1 MDDDDD
7 DDDDDDGAD
16 DNDDGADDESC
27 SAKRKSRGLMVVGK
41 AQAKAPTN
49 PRLGGYAAD
58 VRYTQP
64 RVTLPLYRR
73 TVSLDTL
80 NIPADSH
87 SSPCL
92 DVRDVTK

>member
-1 MDDDDD
+1 
-7 DDDDDDGAD
+7 
-16 DNDDGADDESC
+16 
-27 SAKRKSRGLMVVGK
+27 MVVGK
-41 AQAKAPTN
+41 AQAKAPYN
-49 PRLGGYAAD
+49 PRQGGCAAD

-80 NIPADSH
+80 DIPADSD

-92 DVRDVTK
+92 DFRDVTSPPP